1 MEKSAE
7 INKESKLIESLKR
20 MVMEQPL
27 GTAGA
32 VITMIM
38 VLIAIFA
45 NYLAPYGLN
54 QMTGIIM
61 VPPSLKYLMGTDNLG
76 RDIFSRIIFGA
87 RISVTVGLFATFISV
102 TISTLIGVTSG
113 YIGGTLDLI
122 LQRFVDAFMCLP
134 GLVILM
140 LLTSLFGAGLWQII
154 IILGVTGG
162 IGGSRMLRGIVF
174 SMKES
179 TYLNAAVAI
188 GASTP
193 TIFRKH
199 ILPNILAP
207 MIIIFS
213 LSVPGTILAEAGL
226 SFLGFGIRPPT
237 PTWGGMLSGDARTYM
252 FQAPWMAFFPG
263 IALSLLVYGVNMFG
277 DAVRDV
283 LDPRLRGG
291 VGRYGVKVKKWRLKS
306 DVQ

>member
-1 MEKSAE
+1 VEKSTE
-7 INKESKLIESLKR
+7 IYKESKLIEGLKR
-20 MVMEQPL
+20 MVIEQPL

-32 VITMIM
+32 VITLIM

-54 QMTGIIM
+54 QMTGMIM
-61 VPPSLKYLMGTDNLG
+61 VPPSLKFFMGTDNLG
-76 RDIFSRIIFGA
+76 RDIFSRIVFGA
-87 RISVTVGLFATFISV
+87 RISVTVGLFATLISV
-102 TISTLIGVTSG
+102 TISAFIGITSG
-113 YIGGTLDLI
+113 YIGGVLDLI
-122 LQRFVDAFMCLP
+122 VQRFVDAFMCLP

-154 IILGVTGG
+154 IILGITGG

-179 TYLNAAVAI
+179 TYLHAAVAI

-193 TIFRKH
+193 TIFRRH

-226 SFLGFGIRPPT
+226 SFLGFGIRPPN

-263 IALSLLVYGVNMFG
+263 LALSLLVYGVNMFG
-277 DAVRDV
+277 DALRDV

-291 VGRYGVKVKKWRLKS
+291 VGRYGVKVKKIH
-306 DVQ
+306 